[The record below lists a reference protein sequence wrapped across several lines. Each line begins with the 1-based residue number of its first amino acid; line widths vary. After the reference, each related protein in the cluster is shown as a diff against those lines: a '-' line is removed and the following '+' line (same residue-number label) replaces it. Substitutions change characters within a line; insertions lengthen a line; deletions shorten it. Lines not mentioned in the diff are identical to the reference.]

1 MRNTHI
7 QRVKCN
13 LMKKTNSS
21 KRKTVK
27 ATKRRIWRRSMLL
40 AVSVQ
45 VFSSLCIHSHLLFL
59 RSCSPSIQPHESP
72 FDATVKATNRSEVIL
87 IAFEAVH
94 WNTDH
99 ELTIPRI
106 FEKNYHFLII
116 FVPFFQHIS
125 FWENLIYFFI
135 VFKSIYFLC
144 FFLLILFELNGFI

>member
-72 FDATVKATNRSEVIL
+72 FVATVKATNRSEVIL
-87 IAFEAVH
+87 IAFKAVH

-106 FEKNYHFLII
+106 FEKELSFSYYFRAISITHFILRK
-116 FVPFFQHIS
+116 F
-125 FWENLIYFFI
+125 NLFFI
-135 VFKSIYFLC
+135 FFKSFVV
-144 FFLLILFELNGFI
+144 FFINFIWA